1 MPIFLYQKN
10 VLYLTHRYSL
20 ENVGWFSKMSSASSV
35 SIIVVSDAVYEGL
48 REDKSG
54 VIAEKILK
62 EKVYAIEGK
71 RIVPNNVHMII
82 EAVLDAVKSSDAVI
96 VIGGT
101 GPSPRDQSVDA
112 VEKIAW
118 RVLPGFGELFRLK
131 TYESKGIISVYTRAE
146 LFVVNK
152 APVAVVPG
160 STGAVELGVDLLVQ
174 ALPHVIEEL
183 RRKKG
188 EEHRR
193 PV

>member
-1 MPIFLYQKN
+1 M
-10 VLYLTHRYSL
+10 T
-20 ENVGWFSKMSSASSV
+20 SAYSV
-35 SIIVVSDAVYEGL
+35 SVIVVSDAVYEGS

-54 VIAEKILK
+54 AVAEKVLR
-62 EKVYAIEGK
+62 EKGYTLASK
-71 RIVPNNVHMII
+71 TIVPNNVYMII
-82 EAVLDAVKSSDAVI
+82 EAVMNAVESSDAVV

-118 RVLPGFGELFRLK
+118 RLLPGFGELFRLK
-131 TYESKGIISVYTRAE
+131 TFESKGIISVYTRAE
-146 LFVVNK
+146 LFIVDK
-152 APVAVVPG
+152 TPVAVIPG
-160 STGAVELGVDLLVQ
+160 STDAVELGAGLLAS

-183 RRKKG
+183 KRRKG